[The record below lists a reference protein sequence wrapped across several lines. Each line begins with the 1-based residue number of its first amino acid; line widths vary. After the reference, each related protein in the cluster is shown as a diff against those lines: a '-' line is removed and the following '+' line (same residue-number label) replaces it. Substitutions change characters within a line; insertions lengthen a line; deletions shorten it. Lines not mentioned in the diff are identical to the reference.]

1 VQDLDQTKGKYFIG
15 LSNGC
20 FDDDLLVC
28 FVLNTEHGMDKY
40 KLDCN
45 PISEKFII
53 PAKTFSF
60 ITDFT
65 AIMLHREVIYYL
77 REMYE
82 FNIRLLDKA
91 SDVLSR
97 QIKNCICRDHIA
109 PKMYTL
115 ITDSFK

>member
-1 VQDLDQTKGKYFIG
+1 
-15 LSNGC
+15 
-20 FDDDLLVC
+20 
-28 FVLNTEHGMDKY
+28 
-40 KLDCN
+40 
-45 PISEKFII
+45 
-53 PAKTFSF
+53 
-60 ITDFT
+60 
-65 AIMLHREVIYYL
+65 MLHREVIYYL